1 MASRSAWTARAGAW
15 TTSSSSGCGAVSN
28 TRRSTSTL
36 MRLWPKPRLAL
47 VAGWTFTTRSVS
59 IRAWVIAHRV
69 RSTRKACGHVDDR
82 RRRPAALPPLP
93 ERARK
98 PEKRSPSRP
107 HPHRPQNK
115 QSDSYCRFKK
125 QRRCPS
131 HCTDND
137 RSRHRNRQGYTL
149 RSASGCLTNGVH
161 LTLLS
166 NPGRLRSALHQEDW
180 YAPSTTYTILR
191 SDIK

>member
-15 TTSSSSGCGAVSN
+15 TTSSSDGCGAVSN

-69 RSTRKACGHVDDR
+69 RATRKTYGHVHDGG
-82 RRRPAALPPLP
+82 RRPAALLPPP

-98 PEKRSPSRP
+98 PGKCSPSP
-107 HPHRPQNK
+107 TSPQAL
-115 QSDSYCRFKK
+115 QSTKRFILA
-125 QRRCPS
+125 
-131 HCTDND
+131 
-137 RSRHRNRQGYTL
+137 L
-149 RSASGCLTNGVH
+149 RKAE
-161 LTLLS
+161 
-166 NPGRLRSALHQEDW
+166 ALHQQ
-180 YAPSTTYTILR
+180 LHR
-191 SDIK
+191 Q

>member
-98 PEKRSPSRP
+98 PGKCSPSP
-107 HPHRPQNK
+107 TSPQSL
-115 QSDSYCRFKK
+115 QSTKRFILALRKAEALHLAAVERDCLAK
-125 QRRCPS
+125 WEY
-131 HCTDND
+131 
-137 RSRHRNRQGYTL
+137 YTL
-149 RSASGCLTNGVH
+149 LLILCVAQASHYTHVGIALGLLICL
-161 LTLLS
+161 
-166 NPGRLRSALHQEDW
+166 A
-180 YAPSTTYTILR
+180 
-191 SDIK
+191 